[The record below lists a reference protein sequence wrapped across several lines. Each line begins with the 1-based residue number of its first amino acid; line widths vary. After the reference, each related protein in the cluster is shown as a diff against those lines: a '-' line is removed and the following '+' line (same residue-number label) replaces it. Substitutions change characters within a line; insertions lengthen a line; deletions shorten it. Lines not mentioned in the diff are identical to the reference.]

1 VSTINRAPTGL
12 LGFLG
17 IKNFGRNP
25 ETIAPVVQP
34 TWNLEELYLV
44 AGATIGPIV
53 TAAFPAG
60 NNLVWD
66 VPQNEVWWV
75 ESMSIRSAAALP
87 GGTAGVR
94 LQAITLDQGN
104 NVVQARGPNSIAFL
118 AAEFL
123 CYGISTGF
131 YAMPGTSLGF
141 CVISTVGFA
150 GNLVAEIKRT
160 VMPA

>member
-1 VSTINRAPTGL
+1 MTTINRAPTGL

-25 ETIAPVVQP
+25 ENIGSTVAPA
-34 TWNLEELYLV
+34 WDLENLYLV
-44 AGATIGPIV
+44 ASATIGPVV

-60 NNLVWD
+60 PNLVWQ

-87 GGTAGVR
+87 GGTGGVR
-94 LQAITLDQGN
+94 LQAITLDQGGGII
-104 NVVQARGPNSIAFL
+104 QSRGPNSIAFL

-141 CVISTVGFA
+141 MCISTVGFA
-150 GNLVAEIKRT
+150 GNLIAEIKRT